1 MAVMEKEKI
10 IKIIRILSYETFCK
24 SKAPNQRKDFDNWV
38 NKILHTSLSMLK
50 SYYLNE

>member
-1 MAVMEKEKI
+1 MRPSVRVKPQ
-10 IKIIRILSYETFCK
+10 IKG
-24 SKAPNQRKDFDNWV
+24 KDFDNWV